1 MKILLD
7 THILIWFLTD
17 SNLLTKNA
25 SALILAPEN
34 EIFYSAI
41 SIFEIDLKRQSHP
54 EDMPFNGD
62 EVISYCDELGFLQ
75 LSLTARHASIVKKLS
90 RPENVPP
97 HKDPFD
103 RLMLAQAI
111 AEDMT
116 FMTHDKRI
124 AEYLTPNIYKV

>member
-1 MKILLD
+1 MKYLLD
-7 THILIWFLTD
+7 THILIWSLTD
-17 SNLLTKNA
+17 DPKLSAPARQIINDAKNH
-25 SALILAPEN
+25 
-34 EIFYSAI
+34 IFYSTVSIWEVAI
-41 SIFEIDLKRQSHP
+41 KHRLHPLKIPCSGRDLLDYCKISDISNIPLFDSHVSIMD
-54 EDMPFNGD
+54 
-62 EVISYCDELGFLQ
+62 
-75 LSLTARHASIVKKLS
+75 KLLADG
-90 RPENVPP
+90 NDTF